1 MGGAYQDGAP
11 IPGNIDI
18 RALGVLER
26 LDDHARVE
34 TGDEV
39 FDGLIQVHGD
49 PATAL
54 AVLGAETRAVLED
67 AVPTRFRATDGWIVR
82 EAASM
87 MQDGATLVG
96 EIRRTIALAEQ
107 LRLSPEKKAALRLG
121 HEGLEVLAQ
130 LVCQQGAAEDPVL
143 EALDELAR
151 R

>member
-1 MGGAYQDGAP
+1 MVAWKILGFVALCLGWAWGRRATARRKRIAASVGEAARDLGLKAGLDPLLSGRCDGHEVRLTDASTGRGAELAVGGAYQDGAP

-67 AVPTRFRATDGWIVR
+67 AVPTRF
-82 EAASM
+82 
-87 MQDGATLVG
+87 
-96 EIRRTIALAEQ
+96 
-107 LRLSPEKKAALRLG
+107 
-121 HEGLEVLAQ
+121 
-130 LVCQQGAAEDPVL
+130 
-143 EALDELAR
+143 
-151 R
+151 